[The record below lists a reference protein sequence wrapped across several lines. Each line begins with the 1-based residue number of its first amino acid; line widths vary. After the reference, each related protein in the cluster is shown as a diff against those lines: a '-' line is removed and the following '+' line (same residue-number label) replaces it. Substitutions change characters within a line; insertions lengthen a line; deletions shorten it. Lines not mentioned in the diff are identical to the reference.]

1 MRLKS
6 IITVIALILIM
17 FMSAIESSIISLAL
31 PTIKQDLNAGNL
43 ISLIFTAYFI
53 ALVIANPI
61 VGELLSRFKI
71 IYVAIAG
78 LLLFSIGSFMCGLST
93 NFTMLI
99 ISRVIQ
105 GFGSGVLMSLS
116 QIVPKLAFEIPLRYK
131 IMGIVGSVWGISSI
145 IGPLLGGGILEFATW
160 HWLFY
165 INIPIAIIAIIL
177 VIWTFHFP
185 EEETVAKSKFD
196 TKGLTLFYVFI
207 GLIMFALLNQQLLL
221 LNFLSFILAIVVAM
235 CLFKVEKHVSSP
247 FLPVVEF
254 NRSITLVFITDLLT
268 AICLMGFN
276 LYIPVYLQEQ
286 LGLSPLQS
294 GLVIFPLSVAWIT
307 LNFNLH
313 LSVAWITLNF
323 NLHRIEAKL
332 SRKVIYLLSFT
343 LLLVS
348 SIIISFGI
356 KLPVLIAFVLILAG
370 LSFGYIY
377 TKDSV
382 IVQEETSPLQMKKM
396 MSFYGLTKNLG
407 ASIGSTIMGYLYAI
421 QSGIFGPN
429 LHNVLSAVAV
439 ISIGL
444 IVLWVVFFKE
454 QSSQSKE

>member
-207 GLIMFALLNQQLLL
+207 GLIMFVLLNQQLLL

-294 GLVIFPLSVAWIT
+294 GLVIFP
-307 LNFNLH
+307 

>member
-6 IITVIALILIM
+6 IVTVIALILIM
-17 FMSAIESSIISLAL
+17 FMAAIESSIISLAL

-61 VGELLSRFKI
+61 VGELLTRFKI
-71 IYVAIAG
+71 IYIAIAG
-78 LLLFSIGSFMCGLST
+78 LTLFTVGSLMSGLST
-93 NFTMLI
+93 HFSMLV

-105 GFGSGVLMSLS
+105 GFGSGVMMSLS

-160 HWLFY
+160 HWLFF

-177 VIWTFHFP
+177 VVWTFHFP

-196 TKGLTLFYVFI
+196 TKGITLFYIFI
-207 GLIMFALLNQQLLL
+207 GLIMFALLNQQHLY
-221 LNFLSFILAIVVAM
+221 LNIIGFVLAILVALR
-235 CLFKVEKHVSSP
+235 LFNVEKKVSSP
-247 FLPVVEF
+247 FLPVAEF
-254 NRSITLVFITDLLT
+254 NRMITLVFITDLLT
-268 AICLMGFN
+268 AVCLMGFN

-313 LSVAWITLNF
+313 
-323 NLHRIEAKL
+323 HIEAKL
-332 SRKVIYLLSFT
+332 SRKVIYLSSFT
-343 LLLVS
+343 LLLLS
-348 SIIISFGI
+348 SIIIAFGI
-356 KLPVLIAFVLILAG
+356 KLPILIACVLILSG

-382 IVQEETSPLQMKKM
+382 IVQEETSPIQMKKM

-407 ASIGSTIMGYLYAI
+407 ASIGSTIMGYLYALK
-421 QSGIFGPN
+421 SGLFGAN
-429 LHNVLSAVAV
+429 LHNILGVVSL
-439 ISIGL
+439 ISVGL
-444 IVLWVVFFKE
+444 IVVWLIFYRE
-454 QSSQSKE
+454 AASQTNE

>member
-78 LLLFSIGSFMCGLST
+78 LLLFSIGSFMCGLSS

-221 LNFLSFILAIVVAM
+221 LNFLSFILAIVVAIR
-235 CLFKVEKHVSSP
+235 LFKVEKHVSSP

-313 LSVAWITLNF
+313 
-323 NLHRIEAKL
+323 RIEAKL

-356 KLPVLIAFVLILAG
+356 KLPLLIAFVLILAG

-439 ISIGL
+439 ISTGL

>member
-78 LLLFSIGSFMCGLST
+78 LLLFSIGSLMCGLST

-294 GLVIFPLSVAWIT
+294 GLVIFPLS
-307 LNFNLH
+307 L
-313 LSVAWITLNF
+313 AWITLNF

>member
-78 LLLFSIGSFMCGLST
+78 LLLFSIGSFMCGLSS

-221 LNFLSFILAIVVAM
+221 LNFLSFILAIVVAIR
-235 CLFKVEKHVSSP
+235 LFKVEKHVSSP

-313 LSVAWITLNF
+313 
-323 NLHRIEAKL
+323 RIEAKL

-356 KLPVLIAFVLILAG
+356 KLPLLIAFVLILAG

-382 IVQEETSPLQMKKM
+382 IVQEETSPLQMKKT

-439 ISIGL
+439 ISTGL

>member
-105 GFGSGVLMSLS
+105 VFGSGVLMSLS

-313 LSVAWITLNF
+313 
-323 NLHRIEAKL
+323 RIEAKL

>member
-6 IITVIALILIM
+6 IVTVIALILIM
-17 FMSAIESSIISLAL
+17 FMAAIESSIISLAL

-61 VGELLSRFKI
+61 VGELLTRFKI
-71 IYVAIAG
+71 IYIAIAG
-78 LLLFSIGSFMCGLST
+78 LTLFTVGSLMSGLST
-93 NFTMLI
+93 HFSMLV

-105 GFGSGVLMSLS
+105 GFGSGVMMSLS

-177 VIWTFHFP
+177 VVWTFHFP
-185 EEETVAKSKFD
+185 EEEPVAKSKFD
-196 TKGLTLFYVFI
+196 TKGITLFYIFI
-207 GLIMFALLNQQLLL
+207 GLIMFALLNQQHLY
-221 LNFLSFILAIVVAM
+221 LNIIGFVLAILVALR
-235 CLFKVEKHVSSP
+235 LFNVEKKVSSP
-247 FLPVVEF
+247 FLPVAEF
-254 NRSITLVFITDLLT
+254 NRMITLVFITDLLT
-268 AICLMGFN
+268 AVCLMGFN

-313 LSVAWITLNF
+313 
-323 NLHRIEAKL
+323 HIEAKL
-332 SRKVIYLLSFT
+332 SRKVIYLSSFT
-343 LLLVS
+343 LLLLS
-348 SIIISFGI
+348 SIIIAFGI
-356 KLPVLIAFVLILAG
+356 KLPILIACVLILSG

-382 IVQEETSPLQMKKM
+382 IVQEETSPIQMKKM

-407 ASIGSTIMGYLYAI
+407 ASIGSTIMGYLYALK
-421 QSGIFGPN
+421 SGLFGAN
-429 LHNVLSAVAV
+429 LHNILGVVSL
-439 ISIGL
+439 ISVGL
-444 IVLWVVFFKE
+444 IVVWLIFYREAASQTKE
-454 QSSQSKE
+454 

>member
-6 IITVIALILIM
+6 IVTVIALILIM
-17 FMSAIESSIISLAL
+17 FMAAIESSIISLAL

-61 VGELLSRFKI
+61 VGELLTRFKI
-71 IYVAIAG
+71 IYIAIAG
-78 LLLFSIGSFMCGLST
+78 LTLFTVGSLMSGLST
-93 NFTMLI
+93 HFSMLI

-105 GFGSGVLMSLS
+105 GFGSGVMMSLS

-160 HWLFY
+160 HWLFF

-177 VIWTFHFP
+177 VVWTFHFS

-196 TKGLTLFYVFI
+196 TKGITLFYIFI
-207 GLIMFALLNQQLLL
+207 GLIMFALLNQQHLY
-221 LNFLSFILAIVVAM
+221 LNIIGFVLAILIALR
-235 CLFKVEKHVSSP
+235 LFNVEKKVSSP
-247 FLPVVEF
+247 FLPVAEF
-254 NRSITLVFITDLLT
+254 NRMITLVFITDLLT
-268 AICLMGFN
+268 AVCLMGFN

-313 LSVAWITLNF
+313 
-323 NLHRIEAKL
+323 HIEAKL
-332 SRKVIYLLSFT
+332 SRKVIYLSSFT
-343 LLLVS
+343 LLLLS
-348 SIIISFGI
+348 SIIIAFGI
-356 KLPVLIAFVLILAG
+356 KLPILIACVLILSG
-370 LSFGYIY
+370 ISFGYIY

-382 IVQEETSPLQMKKM
+382 IVQEETSPIQMKKM

-407 ASIGSTIMGYLYAI
+407 ASIGSTIMGYLYALK
-421 QSGIFGPN
+421 SGLFGAN
-429 LHNVLSAVAV
+429 LHNILGVVSLIIV
-439 ISIGL
+439 GL
-444 IVLWVVFFKE
+444 IVVWLIFYRE
-454 QSSQSKE
+454 AASQTNE

>member
-6 IITVIALILIM
+6 IVTVIALILIM
-17 FMSAIESSIISLAL
+17 FMAAIESSIISLAL

-61 VGELLSRFKI
+61 VGELLTRFKI
-71 IYVAIAG
+71 IYIAIAG
-78 LLLFSIGSFMCGLST
+78 LTLFTVGSLMSGLST
-93 NFTMLI
+93 HFSMLV

-105 GFGSGVLMSLS
+105 GFGSGVMMSLS

-177 VIWTFHFP
+177 VVWTFHFP

-196 TKGLTLFYVFI
+196 TKGITLFYIFI
-207 GLIMFALLNQQLLL
+207 GLIMFALLNQQHLY
-221 LNFLSFILAIVVAM
+221 LNIIGFVLAILVALR
-235 CLFKVEKHVSSP
+235 LFNVEKKVSSP
-247 FLPVVEF
+247 FLPVAEF
-254 NRSITLVFITDLLT
+254 NRMITLVFITDLLT
-268 AICLMGFN
+268 AVCLMGFN

-313 LSVAWITLNF
+313 
-323 NLHRIEAKL
+323 HIEAKL
-332 SRKVIYLLSFT
+332 SRKVIYLSSFT
-343 LLLVS
+343 LLLLS
-348 SIIISFGI
+348 SIIIAFGI
-356 KLPVLIAFVLILAG
+356 KLPNLIACVLILSG

-382 IVQEETSPLQMKKM
+382 IVQEETSPIQMKKM

-407 ASIGSTIMGYLYAI
+407 ASIGSTIMGYLYALK
-421 QSGIFGPN
+421 SGLFGAN
-429 LHNVLSAVAV
+429 LHNILGVVSL
-439 ISIGL
+439 ISVGL
-444 IVLWVVFFKE
+444 IVVWLIFYREAASQTKE
-454 QSSQSKE
+454 

>member
-6 IITVIALILIM
+6 IVTVIALILIM
-17 FMSAIESSIISLAL
+17 FMAAIESSIISLAL

-61 VGELLSRFKI
+61 VGELLTRFKI
-71 IYVAIAG
+71 IYIAIAG
-78 LLLFSIGSFMCGLST
+78 LTLFTVGSLMSGLST
-93 NFTMLI
+93 HFSMLI

-105 GFGSGVLMSLS
+105 GFGSGVMMSLS

-145 IGPLLGGGILEFATW
+145 IGPFLGGGILEFATW

-177 VIWTFHFP
+177 VVWTFHFP
-185 EEETVAKSKFD
+185 EEKTVAKSKFD
-196 TKGLTLFYVFI
+196 TKGITLFYIFI
-207 GLIMFALLNQQLLL
+207 GLIMFALLNQQHLY
-221 LNFLSFILAIVVAM
+221 LNIIGFVLAILVALR
-235 CLFKVEKHVSSP
+235 LFNVEKKVSSP
-247 FLPVVEF
+247 FLPVAEF
-254 NRSITLVFITDLLT
+254 NRMITLVFITDLLT
-268 AICLMGFN
+268 AVCLMGFN

-313 LSVAWITLNF
+313 
-323 NLHRIEAKL
+323 HIEAKL
-332 SRKVIYLLSFT
+332 SRKVIYLSSFT
-343 LLLVS
+343 LLLLS
-348 SIIISFGI
+348 SIIIAFGI
-356 KLPVLIAFVLILAG
+356 KLPILIACVLILSG

-382 IVQEETSPLQMKKM
+382 IVQEETSPIQMKKM

-407 ASIGSTIMGYLYAI
+407 ASIGSTIMGYLYALK
-421 QSGIFGPN
+421 SGLFGAN
-429 LHNVLSAVAV
+429 LHNILGVVSL
-439 ISIGL
+439 ISVGL
-444 IVLWVVFFKE
+444 IVVWLIFYREAASQTKE
-454 QSSQSKE
+454 

>member
-294 GLVIFPLSVAWIT
+294 GLGIFP
-307 LNFNLH
+307 

>member
-294 GLVIFPLSVAWIT
+294 GLVIFPLS
-307 LNFNLH
+307 L
-313 LSVAWITLNF
+313 AWITLNF

-356 KLPVLIAFVLILAG
+356 KLPVLITFVLILAG

>member
-6 IITVIALILIM
+6 IVTVIALILIM
-17 FMSAIESSIISLAL
+17 FMAAIESSIISLAL

-61 VGELLSRFKI
+61 VGELLTRFKI
-71 IYVAIAG
+71 IYIAIAG
-78 LLLFSIGSFMCGLST
+78 LTLFTVGSLMSGLST
-93 NFTMLI
+93 HFSMLV

-105 GFGSGVLMSLS
+105 GFGSGVMMSLS

-145 IGPLLGGGILEFATW
+145 IGALLGGGILEFATW

-177 VIWTFHFP
+177 VVWTFHFP

-196 TKGLTLFYVFI
+196 TKGITLFYIFI
-207 GLIMFALLNQQLLL
+207 GLIMFALLNQQHLY
-221 LNFLSFILAIVVAM
+221 LNIIGFVLAILVALR
-235 CLFKVEKHVSSP
+235 LFNVEKKVSSP
-247 FLPVVEF
+247 FLPVAEF
-254 NRSITLVFITDLLT
+254 NRMITLVFITDLLT
-268 AICLMGFN
+268 AVCLMGFN

-313 LSVAWITLNF
+313 
-323 NLHRIEAKL
+323 HIEAKL
-332 SRKVIYLLSFT
+332 SRKVIYLSSFT
-343 LLLVS
+343 LLLLS
-348 SIIISFGI
+348 SIIIAFGI
-356 KLPVLIAFVLILAG
+356 KLPILIACVLILSG

-382 IVQEETSPLQMKKM
+382 IVQEETSPIQMKKM

-407 ASIGSTIMGYLYAI
+407 ASIGSTIMGYLYALK
-421 QSGIFGPN
+421 SGLFGAN
-429 LHNVLSAVAV
+429 LHNILGVVSL
-439 ISIGL
+439 ISVGL
-444 IVLWVVFFKE
+444 IVVWLIFYREAASQTKE
-454 QSSQSKE
+454 

>member
-78 LLLFSIGSFMCGLST
+78 LLLFSICSFMCGLST

-313 LSVAWITLNF
+313 
-323 NLHRIEAKL
+323 RIEAKL

>member
-235 CLFKVEKHVSSP
+235 CLFKVEKHISSP

-294 GLVIFPLSVAWIT
+294 GLVIFPLS
-307 LNFNLH
+307 L
-313 LSVAWITLNF
+313 AWITLNF

>member
-1 MRLKS
+1 
-6 IITVIALILIM
+6 
-17 FMSAIESSIISLAL
+17 
-31 PTIKQDLNAGNL
+31 QDLNAGNL

-313 LSVAWITLNF
+313 
-323 NLHRIEAKL
+323 RIEAKL

>member
-71 IYVAIAG
+71 IYVAITG

-313 LSVAWITLNF
+313 
-323 NLHRIEAKL
+323 RIEAKL

-444 IVLWVVFFKE
+444 IVLWVVFLKNSHLN
-454 QSSQSKE
+454 QKNRIMIKIDVV

>member
-313 LSVAWITLNF
+313 
-323 NLHRIEAKL
+323 RIEAKL

-348 SIIISFGI
+348 SIIVSFGI

>member
-313 LSVAWITLNF
+313 
-323 NLHRIEAKL
+323 RIEAKL

-439 ISIGL
+439 ISIGP

>member
-6 IITVIALILIM
+6 IVTVIALILIM
-17 FMSAIESSIISLAL
+17 FMAAIESSIISLAL

-61 VGELLSRFKI
+61 VGELLTRFKI
-71 IYVAIAG
+71 IYIAIAG
-78 LLLFSIGSFMCGLST
+78 LTLFTVGSLMSGLST
-93 NFTMLI
+93 HFSMLV

-105 GFGSGVLMSLS
+105 GFGSGVMMSLS

-177 VIWTFHFP
+177 VVWTFHFP

-196 TKGLTLFYVFI
+196 TKGITLFYIFI
-207 GLIMFALLNQQLLL
+207 GLIMFALLNQQHLY
-221 LNFLSFILAIVVAM
+221 LNIIGFVLAILVALR
-235 CLFKVEKHVSSP
+235 LFNVEKKVSSP
-247 FLPVVEF
+247 FLPVAEF
-254 NRSITLVFITDLLT
+254 NRMITLVFITDLLT
-268 AICLMGFN
+268 AVCLMGFN

-313 LSVAWITLNF
+313 
-323 NLHRIEAKL
+323 HIEAKL
-332 SRKVIYLLSFT
+332 SRKVIYLSSFT
-343 LLLVS
+343 LLLLS
-348 SIIISFGI
+348 SIIIAFGI
-356 KLPVLIAFVLILAG
+356 KLPILIACVLILSG

-382 IVQEETSPLQMKKM
+382 IVQEETSPIQMKKM

-407 ASIGSTIMGYLYAI
+407 ASIGSTIMGYLYALK
-421 QSGIFGPN
+421 SGLFGAN
-429 LHNVLSAVAV
+429 LHNILGVVSLISA
-439 ISIGL
+439 GL
-444 IVLWVVFFKE
+444 IVVWLIFYREAASQTKE
-454 QSSQSKE
+454 

>member
-6 IITVIALILIM
+6 IVTVVALILIM
-17 FMSAIESSIISLAL
+17 FMAAIESSIISLAL
-31 PTIKQDLNAGNL
+31 PTIKKDLNAGNL

-78 LLLFSIGSFMCGLST
+78 LLLFSIGSLMSGLST

-105 GFGSGVLMSLS
+105 GLGSGVLMSLS

-145 IGPLLGGGILEFATW
+145 IGPLLGGGILEFASW

-185 EEETVAKSKFD
+185 EEETVSKSKFD
-196 TKGLTLFYVFI
+196 TKGLSLFYVFI
-207 GLIMFALLNQQLLL
+207 SLIMFALLNQQLIFFNLI
-221 LNFLSFILAIVVAM
+221 SFILAIVVAIR
-235 CLFKVEKHVSSP
+235 LFKVEKNVSSP
-247 FLPVVEF
+247 FLPVMEF

-313 LSVAWITLNF
+313 HL
-323 NLHRIEAKL
+323 EAKL
-332 SRKVIYLLSFT
+332 SRKTIYLLSFT
-343 LLLVS
+343 LLLLS
-348 SIIISFGI
+348 SIIIAFGI
-356 KLPVLIAFVLILAG
+356 KLPLLIAAVLILAG

-382 IVQEETSPLQMKKM
+382 IVQEETSPIQMKKM

-407 ASIGSTIMGYLYAI
+407 ASIGSTIMGYLYAL
-421 QSGIFGPN
+421 QSGVFGSN
-429 LHNVLSAVAV
+429 LHNILGVVS
-439 ISIGL
+439 IICIGL
-444 IVLWVVFFKE
+444 IFVWIKIFKE
-454 QSSQSKE
+454 YPPQTKE

>member
-6 IITVIALILIM
+6 IVTVIALILIM
-17 FMSAIESSIISLAL
+17 FMAAIESSIISLAL

-61 VGELLSRFKI
+61 VGELLTRFKI
-71 IYVAIAG
+71 IYIAIAG
-78 LLLFSIGSFMCGLST
+78 LTLFTVGSLMSGLST
-93 NFTMLI
+93 HFSMLV

-105 GFGSGVLMSLS
+105 GFGSGVMMSLS

-177 VIWTFHFP
+177 VVWTFHFP

-196 TKGLTLFYVFI
+196 TKGITLFYIFI
-207 GLIMFALLNQQLLL
+207 GLIMFALLNQQHLY
-221 LNFLSFILAIVVAM
+221 LNIIGFVLAILVALR
-235 CLFKVEKHVSSP
+235 LFNVEKKVSSP
-247 FLPVVEF
+247 FLPVAEF
-254 NRSITLVFITDLLT
+254 NRMITLVFITDLLT
-268 AICLMGFN
+268 AVCLMGFN

-294 GLVIFPLSVAWIT
+294 GLVIFPLSVAWVT

-313 LSVAWITLNF
+313 
-323 NLHRIEAKL
+323 HIEAKL
-332 SRKVIYLLSFT
+332 SRKVIYLSSFT
-343 LLLVS
+343 LLLLS
-348 SIIISFGI
+348 SIIIAFGI
-356 KLPVLIAFVLILAG
+356 KLPILIACVLILSG

-382 IVQEETSPLQMKKM
+382 IVQEETSPIQMKKM

-407 ASIGSTIMGYLYAI
+407 ASIGSTIMGYLYALK
-421 QSGIFGPN
+421 SGLFGAN
-429 LHNVLSAVAV
+429 LHNILGVVSL
-439 ISIGL
+439 ISVGL
-444 IVLWVVFFKE
+444 IVVWLIFYREAASQTKE
-454 QSSQSKE
+454 

>member
-6 IITVIALILIM
+6 IVTVIALILIV
-17 FMSAIESSIISLAL
+17 FMAAIESSIISLAL

-61 VGELLSRFKI
+61 VGELLTRFKI
-71 IYVAIAG
+71 IYIAIAG
-78 LLLFSIGSFMCGLST
+78 LTLFTVGSLMSGLST
-93 NFTMLI
+93 HFSMLI

-105 GFGSGVLMSLS
+105 GFGSGVMMSLS

-160 HWLFY
+160 HWLFF

-177 VIWTFHFP
+177 VVWTFHFS

-196 TKGLTLFYVFI
+196 TKGITLFYIFI
-207 GLIMFALLNQQLLL
+207 GLIMFALLNQQHLY
-221 LNFLSFILAIVVAM
+221 LNIIGFVLAILIALR
-235 CLFKVEKHVSSP
+235 LFNVEKKVSSP
-247 FLPVVEF
+247 FLPVAEF
-254 NRSITLVFITDLLT
+254 NRMITLVFITDLLT
-268 AICLMGFN
+268 AVCLMGFN

-313 LSVAWITLNF
+313 
-323 NLHRIEAKL
+323 HIEAKL
-332 SRKVIYLLSFT
+332 SRKVIYLSSFT
-343 LLLVS
+343 LLLLS
-348 SIIISFGI
+348 SIIIAFGI
-356 KLPVLIAFVLILAG
+356 KLPILIACVLILSG
-370 LSFGYIY
+370 ISFGYIY

-382 IVQEETSPLQMKKM
+382 IVQEETSPIQMKKM

-407 ASIGSTIMGYLYAI
+407 ASIGSTIMGYLYALK
-421 QSGIFGPN
+421 SGLFGAN
-429 LHNVLSAVAV
+429 LHNILGVVSL
-439 ISIGL
+439 ISVGL
-444 IVLWVVFFKE
+444 IVVWLIFYRE
-454 QSSQSKE
+454 AASQTNE

>member
-6 IITVIALILIM
+6 IVTVIALILIM
-17 FMSAIESSIISLAL
+17 FMAAIESSIISLAL

-61 VGELLSRFKI
+61 VGELLTRFKI
-71 IYVAIAG
+71 IYIAIAG
-78 LLLFSIGSFMCGLST
+78 LTLFTVGSLMSGLST
-93 NFTMLI
+93 HFSMLV

-105 GFGSGVLMSLS
+105 GFGSGVMMSLS

-177 VIWTFHFP
+177 VVWTFHFP

-196 TKGLTLFYVFI
+196 TKGITLFYIFI
-207 GLIMFALLNQQLLL
+207 GLIVFALLNQQHLY
-221 LNFLSFILAIVVAM
+221 LNIIGFVLAILVALR
-235 CLFKVEKHVSSP
+235 LFNVEKKVSSP
-247 FLPVVEF
+247 FLPVAEF
-254 NRSITLVFITDLLT
+254 NRMITLVFITDLLT
-268 AICLMGFN
+268 AVCLMGFN

-313 LSVAWITLNF
+313 
-323 NLHRIEAKL
+323 HIEAKL
-332 SRKVIYLLSFT
+332 SRKVIYLSSFT
-343 LLLVS
+343 LLLLS
-348 SIIISFGI
+348 SIIIAFGI
-356 KLPVLIAFVLILAG
+356 KLPILIACVLILSG

-382 IVQEETSPLQMKKM
+382 IVQEETSPIQMKKM

-407 ASIGSTIMGYLYAI
+407 ASIGSTIMGYLYALK
-421 QSGIFGPN
+421 SGLFGAN
-429 LHNVLSAVAV
+429 LHNILGVVSL
-439 ISIGL
+439 ISVGL
-444 IVLWVVFFKE
+444 IVVWLIFYREAASQTKE
-454 QSSQSKE
+454 

>member
-6 IITVIALILIM
+6 IVTVIALILIM
-17 FMSAIESSIISLAL
+17 FMAAIESSIISLAL

-61 VGELLSRFKI
+61 VGELLTRFKI
-71 IYVAIAG
+71 IYIAIAG
-78 LLLFSIGSFMCGLST
+78 LTLFTVGSLMSGLST
-93 NFTMLI
+93 HFSMLI

-105 GFGSGVLMSLS
+105 GFGSGVMMSLS
-116 QIVPKLAFEIPLRYK
+116 QIVPKLAFENPLRYK

-177 VIWTFHFP
+177 VVWTFHFP
-185 EEETVAKSKFD
+185 EEKTVAKSKFD
-196 TKGLTLFYVFI
+196 TKGITLFYIFI
-207 GLIMFALLNQQLLL
+207 GLIMFALLNQQHLY
-221 LNFLSFILAIVVAM
+221 LNIIGFVLAILVALR
-235 CLFKVEKHVSSP
+235 LFNVEKKVSSP
-247 FLPVVEF
+247 FLPVAEF
-254 NRSITLVFITDLLT
+254 NRMITLVFITDLLT
-268 AICLMGFN
+268 AVCLMGFN

-313 LSVAWITLNF
+313 
-323 NLHRIEAKL
+323 HIEAKL
-332 SRKVIYLLSFT
+332 SRKVIYLSSFT
-343 LLLVS
+343 LLLLS
-348 SIIISFGI
+348 SIIIAFGI
-356 KLPVLIAFVLILAG
+356 KLPILIACVLILSG

-382 IVQEETSPLQMKKM
+382 IVQEETSPIQMKKM

-407 ASIGSTIMGYLYAI
+407 ASIGSTIMGYLYALK
-421 QSGIFGPN
+421 SGLFGAN
-429 LHNVLSAVAV
+429 LHNILGVVSL
-439 ISIGL
+439 ISVGL
-444 IVLWVVFFKE
+444 IVVWLIFYREAASQTKE
-454 QSSQSKE
+454 

>member
-6 IITVIALILIM
+6 IVTVIALILIM
-17 FMSAIESSIISLAL
+17 FMAAIESSIISLAL

-61 VGELLSRFKI
+61 VGELLTRFKI
-71 IYVAIAG
+71 IYIAIAG
-78 LLLFSIGSFMCGLST
+78 LTLFTVGSLMSGLSIH
-93 NFTMLI
+93 FSMLV

-105 GFGSGVLMSLS
+105 GFGSGVMMSLS

-177 VIWTFHFP
+177 VVWTFHFP

-196 TKGLTLFYVFI
+196 TKGITLFYIFI
-207 GLIMFALLNQQLLL
+207 GLIMFALLNQQHLY
-221 LNFLSFILAIVVAM
+221 LNIIGFVLAILVALR
-235 CLFKVEKHVSSP
+235 LFNVEKKVSSP
-247 FLPVVEF
+247 FLPVAEF
-254 NRSITLVFITDLLT
+254 NRMITLVFITDLLT
-268 AICLMGFN
+268 AVCLMGFN

-313 LSVAWITLNF
+313 
-323 NLHRIEAKL
+323 HIEAKL
-332 SRKVIYLLSFT
+332 SRKVIYLSSFT
-343 LLLVS
+343 LLLLS
-348 SIIISFGI
+348 SIIIAFGI
-356 KLPVLIAFVLILAG
+356 KLPILIACVLILSG

-382 IVQEETSPLQMKKM
+382 IVQEETSPIQMKKM

-407 ASIGSTIMGYLYAI
+407 ASIGSTIMGYLYALK
-421 QSGIFGPN
+421 SGLFGAN
-429 LHNVLSAVAV
+429 LHNILGVVSL
-439 ISIGL
+439 ISVGL
-444 IVLWVVFFKE
+444 IVVWLIFYREAASQTKE
-454 QSSQSKE
+454 

>member
-247 FLPVVEF
+247 FLTVVEF

-294 GLVIFPLSVAWIT
+294 GLVIFP
-307 LNFNLH
+307 

>member
-6 IITVIALILIM
+6 IVTVIALILIM
-17 FMSAIESSIISLAL
+17 FMAAIESSIISLAL

-61 VGELLSRFKI
+61 VGELLTRFKI
-71 IYVAIAG
+71 IYIAIAG
-78 LLLFSIGSFMCGLST
+78 LTLFTVGSLMSGLST
-93 NFTMLI
+93 HFSMLI

-105 GFGSGVLMSLS
+105 GFGSGVMMSLS

-160 HWLFY
+160 HWLFF

-177 VIWTFHFP
+177 VVWTFHFS

-196 TKGLTLFYVFI
+196 TKGITLFYIFI
-207 GLIMFALLNQQLLL
+207 GLIMFALLNQQHLY
-221 LNFLSFILAIVVAM
+221 LNIIGFVLAILIALR
-235 CLFKVEKHVSSP
+235 LFNVEKKVSSP
-247 FLPVVEF
+247 FLPVAEF
-254 NRSITLVFITDLLT
+254 NRMITLVFITDLLT
-268 AICLMGFN
+268 AVCLMGFN

-313 LSVAWITLNF
+313 
-323 NLHRIEAKL
+323 HIEAKL
-332 SRKVIYLLSFT
+332 SRKVIYLSSFT
-343 LLLVS
+343 LLLLS
-348 SIIISFGI
+348 SIIIAFGI
-356 KLPVLIAFVLILAG
+356 KLPILIACVLILSG
-370 LSFGYIY
+370 ISFGYIY

-382 IVQEETSPLQMKKM
+382 IVQEETSPIQMKKM

-407 ASIGSTIMGYLYAI
+407 ASIGSTIMGYLYALK
-421 QSGIFGPN
+421 SGLFGAN
-429 LHNVLSAVAV
+429 LHNILGVVSL
-439 ISIGL
+439 ISVGL
-444 IVLWVVFFKE
+444 IVVWLIFYREAV
-454 QSSQSKE
+454 SQTNE

>member
-6 IITVIALILIM
+6 IVTVIALILIM
-17 FMSAIESSIISLAL
+17 FMAAIESSIISLAL

-61 VGELLSRFKI
+61 VGELLTRFKI
-71 IYVAIAG
+71 IYIAIAG
-78 LLLFSIGSFMCGLST
+78 LTLFTVGSLMSGLST
-93 NFTMLI
+93 HFSMLV

-105 GFGSGVLMSLS
+105 GFGSGVMMSLS

-177 VIWTFHFP
+177 VVWTFHFP

-196 TKGLTLFYVFI
+196 TKGITLFYIFI
-207 GLIMFALLNQQLLL
+207 GLIMFALLNQQHLY
-221 LNFLSFILAIVVAM
+221 LNIIGFVLAILVALR
-235 CLFKVEKHVSSP
+235 LFNVEKKVSSP
-247 FLPVVEF
+247 FLPVAEF
-254 NRSITLVFITDLLT
+254 NRMITLVFITDLLT
-268 AICLMGFN
+268 AVCLMGFN

-307 LNFNLH
+307 LNFNLPH
-313 LSVAWITLNF
+313 
-323 NLHRIEAKL
+323 IEAKL
-332 SRKVIYLLSFT
+332 SRKVIYLSSFT
-343 LLLVS
+343 LLLLS
-348 SIIISFGI
+348 SIIIAFGI
-356 KLPVLIAFVLILAG
+356 KLPILIACVLILSG

-382 IVQEETSPLQMKKM
+382 IVQEETSPIQMKKM

-407 ASIGSTIMGYLYAI
+407 ASIGSTIMGYLYALK
-421 QSGIFGPN
+421 SGLFGAN
-429 LHNVLSAVAV
+429 LHNILGVVSL
-439 ISIGL
+439 ISVGL
-444 IVLWVVFFKE
+444 IVVWLIFYREAASQTKE
-454 QSSQSKE
+454 

>member
-6 IITVIALILIM
+6 IVTVIALILIM
-17 FMSAIESSIISLAL
+17 FMAAIESSIISLAL

-61 VGELLSRFKI
+61 VGELLTRFKI
-71 IYVAIAG
+71 IYIAIAG
-78 LLLFSIGSFMCGLST
+78 LTLFTVGSLMSGLST
-93 NFTMLI
+93 HFSMLV

-105 GFGSGVLMSLS
+105 GFGSGVMMSLS

-177 VIWTFHFP
+177 VVWTFHFP

-196 TKGLTLFYVFI
+196 TKGITLFYIFI
-207 GLIMFALLNQQLLL
+207 GLIMFALLNQQHLY
-221 LNFLSFILAIVVAM
+221 LNIIGFVLAILVALR
-235 CLFKVEKHVSSP
+235 LFNVEKKVSSP
-247 FLPVVEF
+247 FLPVAEF
-254 NRSITLVFITDLLT
+254 NRMITLVFITDLLT
-268 AICLMGFN
+268 AVCLMGFN

-313 LSVAWITLNF
+313 
-323 NLHRIEAKL
+323 HIEAKL
-332 SRKVIYLLSFT
+332 SRKVIYLSSFT
-343 LLLVS
+343 LLLLS
-348 SIIISFGI
+348 SIIIAFGI
-356 KLPVLIAFVLILAG
+356 KLPILIACVLILSG

-382 IVQEETSPLQMKKM
+382 IVQEETSPIQMKKM

-407 ASIGSTIMGYLYAI
+407 ASIGSTIMGYLYALK
-421 QSGIFGPN
+421 SGLFGAN
-429 LHNVLSAVAV
+429 LHNILGVVSL
-439 ISIGL
+439 ISVGL
-444 IVLWVVFFKE
+444 IVVWLIFYREAVSQTKE
-454 QSSQSKE
+454 

>member
-268 AICLMGFN
+268 AICLVGFN

-294 GLVIFPLSVAWIT
+294 GLVIFP
-307 LNFNLH
+307 

>member
-31 PTIKQDLNAGNL
+31 PKIKQDLNAGNL

-313 LSVAWITLNF
+313 
-323 NLHRIEAKL
+323 RIEAKL

>member
-131 IMGIVGSVWGISSI
+131 IMSIVGSVWGISSI

-294 GLVIFPLSVAWIT
+294 GLVIFPLS
-307 LNFNLH
+307 L
-313 LSVAWITLNF
+313 AWITLNF

>member
-177 VIWTFHFP
+177 VIWTFRFP

-294 GLVIFPLSVAWIT
+294 GLVIFP
-307 LNFNLH
+307 

>member
-1 MRLKS
+1 
-6 IITVIALILIM
+6 
-17 FMSAIESSIISLAL
+17 SAIESSIISLAL

-294 GLVIFPLSVAWIT
+294 GLVIFPLS
-307 LNFNLH
+307 L
-313 LSVAWITLNF
+313 AWITLNF

>member
-99 ISRVIQ
+99 VSRVIQ

-221 LNFLSFILAIVVAM
+221 LNFLSFILAIVVAIR
-235 CLFKVEKHVSSP
+235 LFKVEKHVSSP

-313 LSVAWITLNF
+313 
-323 NLHRIEAKL
+323 RIEAKL

-356 KLPVLIAFVLILAG
+356 KLPLLIAFVLILAG

>member
-196 TKGLTLFYVFI
+196 TKGRTLFYVFI

-294 GLVIFPLSVAWIT
+294 GLVIFP
-307 LNFNLH
+307 

>member
-165 INIPIAIIAIIL
+165 INIPIAIIAIML

-294 GLVIFPLSVAWIT
+294 GLVIFP
-307 LNFNLH
+307 

>member
-6 IITVIALILIM
+6 IITVIVLILIM

-294 GLVIFPLSVAWIT
+294 GLVIFPLS
-307 LNFNLH
+307 L
-313 LSVAWITLNF
+313 AWITLNF